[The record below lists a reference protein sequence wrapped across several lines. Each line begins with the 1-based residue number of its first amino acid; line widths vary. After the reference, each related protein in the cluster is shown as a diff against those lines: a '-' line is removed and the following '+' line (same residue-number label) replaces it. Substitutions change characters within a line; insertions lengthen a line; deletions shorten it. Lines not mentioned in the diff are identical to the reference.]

1 MGDIKNF
8 LFDEEKDFSDW
19 LSNNLNKLEPFI
31 NSTLELVGTEELI
44 DGKIVD
50 ILAEDQEG
58 KIVAIENQ
66 FDVSNHKHLGQLL
79 SYCIGLKKEEKEVS
93 NGIWIAEKFHPI
105 HIAVINW
112 LNNTR
117 SGIKFIPISIM
128 NPETNQMK
136 EKDKLEFK
144 NPIIK
149 NDVQIGDIIQTH
161 HNDYIKID
169 ETLKK
174 LINNYDEEKGKSKPI
189 SKAILNGHIT
199 GSFISWV
206 YEKHINHYNTYFV
219 ALEKKSPE

>member
-1 MGDIKNF
+1 MGDIKNI
-8 LFDEEKDFSDW
+8 LFNEEKDFSDW
-19 LSNNLNKLEPFI
+19 LSKNLNKLEPFI
-31 NSTLELVGTEELI
+31 NSTLKLGGTEELI

-66 FDVSNHKHLGQLL
+66 FGVSDHKHLGQLL
-79 SYCIGLKKEEKEVS
+79 SYCIGLKKEEKEVG

-112 LNNTR
+112 LNDTG
-117 SGIKFIPISIM
+117 SGIKFILISIM

-149 NDVQIGDIIQTH
+149 NDVQVGDKIQTH
-161 HNDYIKID
+161 HKDYIKID
-169 ETLKK
+169 DTLKR
-174 LINNYDEEKGKSKPI
+174 LIEDYDEEKSKKKPI

-199 GSFISWV
+199 GSFIFWV
-206 YEKHINHYNTYFV
+206 YEKHIKHYKTYFD
-219 ALEKKSPE
+219 LDKKSPE